1 MKKTLF
7 FGGAFNPLTLAH
19 IHLVDEVR
27 KSLGYEYVIFVPS
40 KSKYILHTEGKSF
53 SYTEKERFDMLKATA
68 KHYPWMIISDIEIKE
83 KEQSRTYFTLRKLK
97 EEGYDLKL
105 LMGSDWLEGLESKWL
120 YIDEILK
127 EFGIIV
133 MKRNHDDISSI
144 INKSD
149 YLKKRKEQ
157 FLFIDTPEIY
167 QNISSSKIRALL
179 EENKLAEVKPF
190 VPQEILPWLERKRV
204 KMKNTYLEVGCLI
217 PSLKIGDPKYNAS
230 SIIEMIKKNQD
241 LSLLVFPELCLTGYT
256 CQDLFFQEALLD
268 EAKKEL
274 SRIAEATLGLNNTV
288 VVGLPIRF
296 KNKLYNVA
304 AYLSNGRILGI
315 VPKIHM
321 PTYGEF
327 YESRWFASGKD
338 IFSETLETSRFIC
351 PFGCNLLFVDHETNA
366 IISTEICEDMWVVN
380 KPSRDAILAGAN
392 IIVNPSASNEIIG
405 KKEYRRKMVT
415 LASGEGYCTYLYASS
430 NMNESSQ
437 DLVFSGHCMIANNGR
452 LLNEMIFPE
461 ENSVIKAIVDLE
473 ENSYNRLHQ
482 STFVNEGNEN
492 YDYISTHCKP
502 MGGKRDIT
510 PEEVTSLLKD
520 KNYSISR
527 MPFVPEDD
535 LARKERCQDILTIQ
549 AHGLATRI
557 KNTGIKKLVIGIS
570 GGLDST
576 LALLV
581 CHEASKIVKGV
592 EIIGYT
598 MPNEGNTS
606 SLTYTNSINLM
617 KSLGIEP
624 KVAPI
629 GEGVKL
635 HLKQIGHPE
644 TYQGEGD
651 TAYENAQ
658 ARMRT
663 YILMDVANYIGGL
676 VVGTG
681 DLSELALGW
690 CTYNGDHMSMY
701 GVNTSIPKTL
711 VQYIV
716 RTYALTM
723 ANEELK
729 KTLLS
734 ILDTPISPEL
744 TPSMNGKI
752 AQKTEEKI
760 GKYDLNDFF
769 MFYLL
774 RYGFRPSKIFALASL
789 AYPEVDK
796 ESLKNSMLRFYSR
809 FFSQQ
814 FKRSC
819 LPDGPKVGS
828 LTLSP
833 RGDYRMPSD
842 ATASLYL
849 EEIKSL

>member
-1 MKKTLF
+1 
-7 FGGAFNPLTLAH
+7 
-19 IHLVDEVR
+19 
-27 KSLGYEYVIFVPS
+27 
-40 KSKYILHTEGKSF
+40 
-53 SYTEKERFDMLKATA
+53 
-68 KHYPWMIISDIEIKE
+68 
-83 KEQSRTYFTLRKLK
+83 
-97 EEGYDLKL
+97 
-105 LMGSDWLEGLESKWL
+105 
-120 YIDEILK
+120 
-127 EFGIIV
+127 
-133 MKRNHDDISSI
+133 
-144 INKSD
+144 
-149 YLKKRKEQ
+149 
-157 FLFIDTPEIY
+157 
-167 QNISSSKIRALL
+167 
-179 EENKLAEVKPF
+179 
-190 VPQEILPWLERKRV
+190 
-204 KMKNTYLEVGCLI
+204 MKNTYLEVGCLI
-217 PSLKIGDPKYNAS
+217 PSLKIGDPSYNAS
-230 SIIEMIKKNQD
+230 SIIKMINQNKD

-256 CQDLFFQEALLD
+256 CQDLFFQDALL
-268 EAKKEL
+268 EETEKEL
-274 SRIAEATLGLNNTV
+274 VRIASATAGLDNTV

-296 KNKLYNVA
+296 NNNLYNAA
-304 AYLSNGRILGI
+304 AYLSNGRIVAM
-315 VPKIHM
+315 VPKIHI

-338 IFSETLETSRFIC
+338 ILSETIENPSFMC
-351 PFGCNLLFVDHETNA
+351 PFGTRFLFEDSHSGA
-366 IISTEICEDMWVVN
+366 LIGTEICEDLWVVN
-380 KPSRDAILAGAN
+380 KPSVNAILAGAN

-415 LASGEGYCTYLYASS
+415 LTSGEGYCAYLYCSA

-437 DLVFSGHCMIANNGR
+437 DLVFSGHSMIANNGR
-452 LLNEMIFPE
+452 LLKEMIFPK
-461 ENSVIKAIVDLE
+461 ENSVITSIIDLE

-482 STFVNEGNEN
+482 STFINQGIEEF
-492 YDYISTHCKP
+492 DILSTTCKP
-502 MGGKRDIT
+502 MGGKEDIT
-510 PEEVTSLLKD
+510 PEEVAALLKE
-520 KNYSISR
+520 KNYIVDR
-527 MPFVPEDD
+527 KPFVPEDD
-535 LARKERCQDILTIQ
+535 AIRKERCQDILTIQ

-581 CHEASKIVKGV
+581 CHEASKLVDGV

-606 SLTYTNSINLM
+606 SLTFNNSINLM
-617 KSLGIEP
+617 KSLNIEP
-624 KVAPI
+624 KIAPI

-644 TYQGEGD
+644 EYQGDGD

-663 YILMDVANYIGGL
+663 YILMDVANYVGGL

-716 RTYALTM
+716 RTYANTM
-723 ANEELK
+723 ASEDLK
-729 KTLLS
+729 ATLLS

-744 TPSMNGKI
+744 TPAKDGKI

-774 RYGFRPSKIFALASL
+774 RYGFRPSKIFALASI
-789 AYPEVDK
+789 AYPEISK
-796 ESLKNSMLRFYSR
+796 EDLKNSMLRFYSR

-842 ATASLYL
+842 ATATLYL